1 MSGLVEGLVALVTGA
16 GSGIGAA
23 SARLFAAEGAKVAV
37 ADIDGDKA
45 ATVAAE
51 IAGAGADVDAFG
63 LAVDVADEESVASM
77 VGAVVERYGRLD
89 CAHNN
94 AGVSSPP
101 FATVDISL
109 AEWNRMISI
118 NLTGVFLCVR
128 AELDV
133 MVRQGSGAIVN
144 TSSGAGVVPAPGR
157 AHYTAAKHG
166 VLGLTKV
173 VAKEHAA
180 SGIRVNAVLPG
191 IIHTPMIEASFGDDQ
206 AVWDGVARSVP
217 SGRLGRPDEV
227 AQAAVWLCSPRAG
240 YVNGESLVVDGATIT
255 R

>member
-37 ADIDGDKA
+37 ADLDGDRA
-45 ATVAAE
+45 ADVAAG
-51 IAGAGADVDAFG
+51 IVAAGGDAFA
-63 LAVDVADEESVASM
+63 LTVDVADEDSVVAM
-77 VGAVVERYGRLD
+77 VGAVVDRYGRLD

-101 FATVDISL
+101 FATIDMSL

-128 AELDV
+128 TELEV

-180 SGIRVNAVLPG
+180 HGVRVNAVLPG
-191 IIHTPMIEASFGDDQ
+191 IIHTPMIEASFGDDR

-217 SGRLGRPDEV
+217 AGRLGLPDEV
-227 AQAAVWLCSPRAG
+227 AQAAVWLCSPRAS

>member
-1 MSGLVEGLVALVTGA
+1 MVA
-16 GSGIGAA
+16 
-23 SARLFAAEGAKVAV
+23 
-37 ADIDGDKA
+37 
-45 ATVAAE
+45 
-51 IAGAGADVDAFG
+51 
-63 LAVDVADEESVASM
+63 
-77 VGAVVERYGRLD
+77 AVVERFGRLD

-101 FATVDISL
+101 LATIDMTL
-109 AEWNRMISI
+109 DEWNRMLSV

-128 AELDV
+128 EELKV
-133 MVRQGSGAIVN
+133 MVPQRSGAIVN

-157 AHYTAAKHG
+157 PHYTAAKHG

-180 SGIRVNAVLPG
+180 DGIRVNAVLPG

-206 AVWDGVARSVP
+206 AVWQGVAASVP
-217 SGRLGRPDEV
+217 SGRLGRPEEV
-227 AQAAVWLCSPRAG
+227 AQAAVWLCSPRAS
-240 YVNGESLVVDGATIT
+240 YVNGESMAVDGATVT

>member
-1 MSGLVEGLVALVTGA
+1 MDGLVALVTGA

-23 SARLFAAEGAKVAV
+23 SARLFAAEGARVAV
-37 ADIDGDKA
+37 ADVDGDHA
-45 ATVAAE
+45 AAVAAE
-51 IAGAGADVDAFG
+51 IAASGGDA
-63 LAVDVADEESVASM
+63 LAITVDVGDEDSVAAM
-77 VGAVVERYGRLD
+77 VGTVVERYGRLD

-101 FATVDISL
+101 FATVDMTL
-109 AEWNRMISI
+109 AEWDRMIGV

-128 AELDV
+128 EELKV
-133 MVRQGSGAIVN
+133 MVPQRSGAIVN

-157 AHYTAAKHG
+157 PHYTAAKHG

-180 SGIRVNAVLPG
+180 DGIRVNAVLPG
-191 IIHTPMIEASFGDDQ
+191 IIHTPMIESSFGDNP
-206 AVWDGVARSVP
+206 AMWEGVAKSIP
-217 SGRLGRPDEV
+217 AGRLGLPEEI
-227 AQAAVWLCSPRAG
+227 AQAAVWLCSPRAS
-240 YVNGESLVVDGATIT
+240 YVNGESMSVDGATVT